1 MIETIENNKYNEQKN
16 IETKDSDGPPRPPA
30 HTRQLNR

>member
-16 IETKDSDGPPRPPA
+16 IETKDSDGPPPA
-30 HTRQLNR
+30 LLPTQDN

>member
-16 IETKDSDGPPRPPA
+16 IETKDSDGPPPDP
-30 HTRQLNR
+30 QLTQDN